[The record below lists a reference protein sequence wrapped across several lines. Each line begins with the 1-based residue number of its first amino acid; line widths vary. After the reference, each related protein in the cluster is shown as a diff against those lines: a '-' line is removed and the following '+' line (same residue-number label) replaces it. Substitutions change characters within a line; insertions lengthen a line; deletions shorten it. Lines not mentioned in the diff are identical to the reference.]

1 MNINGEVGGDLLGN
15 SVYLF
20 SNGSIVAIGA
30 PTNNGNGADSGHA
43 RVYDLSSEI
52 LGISDEFV
60 VKNFTIYPN
69 PVSTNLYIQLTSE
82 LKFISVNIFDYLG
95 ENVLKSKKTMLDVST
110 LSKGVYFLKVETNK
124 GIGIKKVII
133 N

>member
-1 MNINGEVGGDLLGN
+1 M
-15 SVYLF
+15 
-20 SNGSIVAIGA
+20 
-30 PTNNGNGADSGHA
+30 
-43 RVYDLSSEI
+43 
-52 LGISDEFV
+52 
-60 VKNFTIYPN
+60 YPN